1 MSKLTQTKDQKD
13 STESHVSPAETIQ
26 AITENYTDQGK
37 AIVSQLKLKI
47 PSHNLTTGTTREL
60 VWGELFRSMIPKKFC
75 IDQGVFI
82 IDSFGNISA
91 EVDLAIFDEQYTPYI
106 FCFGNIKF
114 IPIEA
119 VAVAIQ
125 CKSKSTSNASDWA
138 GTIKPLRTSLDS
150 VYRIIGG
157 LCDNG
162 LEQSTPPKGQTSTRP
177 ILILCTSVEGASIT
191 KDTYKEFDIV
201 LSAGE
206 NNTIKK
212 TMINE
217 DEFDYS
223 DWYKDLNHYGLKRY
237 GKEEEKYRKLVNENA
252 IKPIGKKLSSLKV
265 SEKVAD
271 TDEKVENVLLSLTF
285 QLNQLLMLLNNPI
298 PFPHQAYATMFNENY
313 AKYKKIVQEKEQ
325 KKEQKNKE
333 KGETK
338 R

>member
-1 MSKLTQTKDQKD
+1 MSKLTQTTDQKD
-13 STESHVSPAETIQ
+13 STESHVSPVETIQ
-26 AITENYTDQGK
+26 AITENYTDQEA
-37 AIVSQLKLKI
+37 AIVRQLKLKI
-47 PSHNLTTGTTREL
+47 PNHNLTTGTTREL

-138 GTIKPLRTSLDS
+138 GTIKPLKTSLDS

-177 ILILCTSVEGASIT
+177 ILILCTSVEGANIT
-191 KDTYKEFDIV
+191 KATYEKFDIV
-201 LSAGE
+201 LNVGE
-206 NNTIKK
+206 KNALQKTIK
-212 TMINE
+212 NE
-217 DEFDYS
+217 DKDYS
-223 DWYKDLNHYGLKRY
+223 EWYKDLNHYGLDRY
-237 GKEEEKYRKLVNENA
+237 GEVDEEKYKKLVNENA
-252 IKPIGKKLSSLKV
+252 IKPMGKKLSSLKV
-265 SEKVAD
+265 SD

-285 QLNQLLMLLNNPI
+285 QLNQLLMLINNPI

-325 KKEQKNKE
+325 KKEQKK
-333 KGETK
+333 
-338 R
+338 

>member
-1 MSKLTQTKDQKD
+1 M
-13 STESHVSPAETIQ
+13 Q

-125 CKSKSTSNASDWA
+125 CKSKSTSDASDWA
-138 GTIKPLRTSLDS
+138 KTIKPLKTSLDS

-162 LEQSTPPKGQTSTRP
+162 LEQSTQFKGQTSTRP

-191 KDTYKEFDIV
+191 KATYKEFDIV
-201 LSAGE
+201 LNVGE
-206 NNTIKK
+206 NNALQK
-212 TMINE
+212 TMNNE
-217 DEFDYS
+217 DKDYS
-223 DWYKDLNHYGLKRY
+223 EWYKDLNHYGLERY
-237 GKEEEKYRKLVNENA
+237 GEEEQEKYRKLVDEKA
-252 IKPIGKKLSSLKV
+252 IKPMGKKLSSLKV
-265 SEKVAD
+265 GEKVAD

-285 QLNQLLMLLNNPI
+285 QLNQLLMLINNPI